1 MKALAQSTISHT
13 TKAQFEWVVE
23 HFSLRPTKTGEPITS
38 PWFSDKSSNPKEWQM
53 KIYLTGCSED
63 SKKYVSLFLH
73 LNEKHHLESGFEI
86 QLKLKLL
93 NSKNVVLASSG
104 TLNSTKLKQ
113 DYSFGIPKML
123 KIQDL
128 FKDKN
133 KFLSDDEL
141 HILCKIKFEAKET
154 NTDSADLLPFV
165 SNTDCYLIAH
175 FQQLFNTKLLADVI
189 IDVQGHTFEAHKLI
203 LSARSPVF
211 IAMFK
216 NDEKQTNTL
225 EVNDITHEVFLEV
238 LRFIYTDKV
247 EKLDDMAPQLLAAA
261 DKYMLDLLKTKCEI
275 SRARNVTFENCGE
288 LLILAD
294 LHSAKDLKNILL
306 DFVRCHS
313 SEVAVTSNWQ
323 KLLETANPQLL
334 RDISITVMS
343 TIR

>member
-1 MKALAQSTISHT
+1 MFQN
-13 TKAQFEWVVE
+13 
-23 HFSLRPTKTGEPITS
+23 
-38 PWFSDKSSNPKEWQM
+38 D
-53 KIYLTGCSED
+53 LT
-63 SKKYVSLFLH
+63 
-73 LNEKHHLESGFEI
+73 
-86 QLKLKLL
+86 
-93 NSKNVVLASSG
+93 
-104 TLNSTKLKQ
+104 
-113 DYSFGIPKML
+113 
-123 KIQDL
+123 
-128 FKDKN
+128 
-133 KFLSDDEL
+133 
-141 HILCKIKFEAKET
+141 
-154 NTDSADLLPFV
+154 
-165 SNTDCYLIAH
+165 
-175 FQQLFNTKLLADVI
+175 
-189 IDVQGHTFEAHKLI
+189 
-203 LSARSPVF
+203 
-211 IAMFK
+211 
-216 NDEKQTNTL
+216 EKQTNTL
-225 EVNDITHEVFLEV
+225 EVRDIEPEVFLEV